1 MDSGAKKD
9 LLFSADISRIGAEIK
24 SNTGG
29 VNVFASINLPDKEV
43 TPLRPGAFV
52 RLGMPDKSYQSVIVI
67 PDSALYED
75 SYVYLIRD
83 GRLSKHMVKI
93 HGYDKTNVLI
103 TPSEAAS
110 ITNDDMIV
118 TNQLREA
125 GEGVKVE
132 VI

>member
-1 MDSGAKKD
+1 M
-9 LLFSADISRIGAEIK
+9 
-24 SNTGG
+24 
-29 VNVFASINLPDKEV
+29 
-43 TPLRPGAFV
+43 
-52 RLGMPDKSYQSVIVI
+52 
-67 PDSALYED
+67 YED

-83 GRLSKHMVKI
+83 GRLAKHMVKI

-110 ITNDDMIV
+110 INNDDMIV